1 MLRHSISRTQL
12 VARVLSLEVL
22 NELMTVAVE
31 ILVQL
36 LQQLLQLHAHCRWVC
51 SRECSDDTISIYE
64 ASAHCHRP

>member
-36 LQQLLQLHAHCRWVC
+36 LQQLLQLHAHCR
-51 SRECSDDTISIYE
+51 
-64 ASAHCHRP
+64 